1 MPTGPQAAP
10 SDGASPAGAPA
21 GKTTTTADGA
31 PQMMEVSSQSAG
43 GRLMTLPG
51 LLALALVGLLAGP
64 LLLWLER
71 TGRGPQWL
79 RR

>member
-1 MPTGPQAAP
+1 
-10 SDGASPAGAPA
+10 
-21 GKTTTTADGA
+21 
-31 PQMMEVSSQSAG
+31 MMEVSSQSAG
-43 GRLMTLPG
+43 RLMTLPG
-51 LLALALVGLLAGP
+51 LLVLALIGLLAGP

>member
-1 MPTGPQAAP
+1 
-10 SDGASPAGAPA
+10 
-21 GKTTTTADGA
+21 
-31 PQMMEVSSQSAG
+31 MMEVSSQSAG
-43 GRLMTLPG
+43 GRLLTLPG
-51 LLALALVGLLAGP
+51 LLVLALVGLLAGP